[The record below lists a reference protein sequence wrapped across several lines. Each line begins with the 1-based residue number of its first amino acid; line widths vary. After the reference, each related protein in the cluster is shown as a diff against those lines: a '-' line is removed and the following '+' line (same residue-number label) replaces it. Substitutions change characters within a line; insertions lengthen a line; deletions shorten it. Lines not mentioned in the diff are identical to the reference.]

1 MIILGYLLQFI
12 LIIILQL
19 KNSKRLRYLPFL
31 IGTIFSLLLLTFNKG
46 AIVGTD
52 YRMYNNFFNY
62 YVSRDFPS
70 FFIKDSGWGLMVYFY
85 IVGKV
90 FQNFKITVA
99 IMIIFYNYFIYY
111 FFKKYAYNELFY
123 FSFLTYFSFFYVEN
137 IFNPMKQ
144 IFAICIFSLGYIWII
159 KRKKIKYL
167 ITIIVATLF
176 HTLSLTLI
184 PCYYL
189 FRNKIREKYI
199 LFIFLIN
206 LFLIIILKNNILLI
220 GQFFSDNMRY
230 YQYFLGA
237 FNHVKFNIVNFF
249 EVIVPFFLLLYLDY
263 KYKLRKENKKNS
275 FFINLYYTY
284 SFYYLITILDK
295 IMGVRFTLFFSL
307 GFSISY
313 PYIFLKIFRNFRFEK
328 YFYLF
333 YSIWLLIFLIFRH
346 IRIVW

>member
-1 MIILGYLLQFI
+1 MIILAYILQFI
-12 LIIILQL
+12 LILFLQY
-19 KNSKRLRYLPFL
+19 KNNKKLRYLPFI
-31 IGTIFSLLLLTFNKG
+31 IGMIFSLLLLFFEQGKV
-46 AIVGTD
+46 VGTD
-52 YRMYNNFFNY
+52 YEMYNQFFNFY
-62 YVSRDFPS
+62 LNSDFPV
-70 FFIKDSGWGLMVYFY
+70 FFLKDSGWFFFVYLYF
-85 IVGKV
+85 IGK
-90 FQNFKITVA
+90 FFHDFKVAVA

-111 FFKKYAYNELFY
+111 FFKKYAYNKLFY
-123 FSFLTYFSFFYVEN
+123 FSFLTYFSFFYVGN

-144 IFAICIFSLGYIWII
+144 IFAICIFSLGYSWII

-189 FRNKIREKYI
+189 FRSKIREKYI
-199 LFIFLIN
+199 LFIFFIN
-206 LFLIIILKNNILLI
+206 LFLIMILKNNILLI

-249 EVIVPFFLLLYLDY
+249 EVIIPFFFLLYLDY

-295 IMGVRFTLFFSL
+295 TMGVRFALFFSL

-313 PYIFLKIFRNFRFEK
+313 PYIFFKIFRNFRCEK